1 MNSNSTKVSS
11 ISSKTIDS
19 LDGYNG
25 FRRMED
31 VSLDKLK
38 PNTFLEII
46 KPGQDTELEK
56 PVTINVV
63 EVSDGKLSYYRGNK
77 TIKPTSRIKP
87 VKYSMSLN
95 NNDYLVRSLSN
106 PNPSARGKKNITKNK
121 RRRTKNK
128 RRRTKRHYK

>member
-31 VSLDKLK
+31 FSLDKLK
-38 PNTFLEII
+38 PNTLLEII
-46 KPGQDTELEK
+46 KPGQDTKLEK
-56 PVTINVV
+56 PVTINVI
-63 EVSDGKLSYYRGNK
+63 EVTDDKLSYYRGNK
-77 TIKPTSRIKP
+77 IISESSRRIKP
-87 VKYSMSLN
+87 VKYSMLLT
-95 NNDYLVRSLSN
+95 NNDYMVRFL

-121 RRRTKNK
+121 RRGTKNK

>member
-1 MNSNSTKVSS
+1 MNSNSTSNISS

-31 VSLDKLK
+31 FSLDKLK
-38 PNTFLEII
+38 PNTLLEII

-77 TIKPTSRIKP
+77 IISESSRRIKP
-87 VKYSMSLN
+87 VKYSMSLTG
-95 NNDYLVRSLSN
+95 NDYLVRSSRN
-106 PNPSARGKKNITKNK
+106 PIARGKKNITKNK

-128 RRRTKRHYK
+128 RRTKRHYK